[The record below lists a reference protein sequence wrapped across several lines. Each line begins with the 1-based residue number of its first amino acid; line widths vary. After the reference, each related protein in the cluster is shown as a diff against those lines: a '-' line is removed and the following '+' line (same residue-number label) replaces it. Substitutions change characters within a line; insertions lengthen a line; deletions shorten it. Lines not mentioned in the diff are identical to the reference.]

1 MTPEQLCK
9 ASIYAQDVADHMN
22 VAYWTVEE
30 QKSVFDM
37 KYKDAHDAFKRL
49 AEVMG
54 YNLELKE

>member
-1 MTPEQLCK
+1 MTPEELCK

-22 VAYWTVEE
+22 VAYWTVGK
-30 QKSVFDM
+30 QQSVFDM